1 MNGAAVADYRHAVG
15 EDDFADD
22 RHGATAKTPMLR
34 VERILRRRT
43 LPSVSV
49 GRMSFSIL
57 KSRCLRA
64 TRDIDVP
71 IVAPFGLRL
80 AGRNGQKSYRCPGL
94 RSFRSALPSS

>member
-1 MNGAAVADYRHAVG
+1 MTSPIIGTVRP
-15 EDDFADD
+15 
-22 RHGATAKTPMLR
+22 TKTPMLR
-34 VERILRRRT
+34 GQRILRRRT

-64 TRDIDVP
+64 TRDAIDVP

-80 AGRNGQKSYRCPGL
+80 VGRNGQPMISSASPVSSSTPKCL
-94 RSFRSALPSS
+94 RPRRA